1 MNNHVF
7 LEEVCAKCPG
17 SQWGKSAMCRIHD
30 MHIGKVQSGPEWE
43 GPQAIAQEEEH
54 QEQIAW
60 IDLEPAMEYIEK
72 TWEDLTE
79 YHWMIKEI
87 ERLKRD
93 LDKVTITAPEGSA
106 LVAQYGIEATLPKGK
121 GKKVAY
127 LSVSEERY
135 EKKLQRM
142 KHLEEKVRRIQEAAD
157 KITCEKERAVIECI
171 LDGERMNFI
180 ARHVGISR
188 QYLNEIRR
196 KLIKKMAWELYSD
209 ELIGA

>member
-30 MHIGKVQSGPEWE
+30 MHIGKVQSCPEWK
-43 GPQAIAQEEEH
+43 GHQAIAQEEEH

-72 TWEDLTE
+72 TWEDLTA

>member
-30 MHIGKVQSGPEWE
+30 MHIGKVQSCPEWE
-43 GPQAIAQEEEH
+43 GHQAIAQEEEH

-72 TWEDLTE
+72 TWEDLTG